1 MNTTTE
7 HTCRICGKP
16 TPSIGYSGRHHAF
29 CSDACMFQAFPDA
42 PSRPKSDT
50 PANVPTLSWSQRRE
64 LDWQAMLPPR
74 QQLYDFDKLRP
85 RAQSAI
91 VNYEHYDG
99 KRAILLTGASTAGK
113 TYVAYRL
120 ARLAFLAG
128 VKVRCVT
135 ADGMRA
141 KWLSEGG
148 GERYLD
154 ILKTTGL
161 LLIDDLGM
169 ESASPA
175 WCSVVYEVVN
185 KREEENRP
193 CIVTVNREPRY
204 YTMNYSKGLANRLWR
219 MEVVE
224 L

>member
-7 HTCRICGKP
+7 HTCRRCGNP
-16 TPSIGYSGRHHAF
+16 TTPLDVAGRTIVRAH
-29 CSDACMFQAFPDA
+29 CSDECFYAEFPNE
-42 PSRPKSDT
+42 RPRLD
-50 PANVPTLSWSQRRE
+50 VPPDVPQLSWHQRRE
-64 LDWQAMLPPR
+64 LDWQAMIPPR
-74 QQLYDFDKLRP
+74 QQAYDFHQLRP
-85 RAQSAI
+85 LAQAAIRANEA
-91 VNYEHYDG
+91 YDG
-99 KRAILLTGASTAGK
+99 KRSMLITGASTAGK

-120 ARLAFLAG
+120 ARLAYLAG

-154 ILKTTGL
+154 MLKTTGL
-161 LLIDDLGM
+161 LLIDDVGM

-175 WCSVVYEVVN
+175 WCSVIYEVVN
-185 KREEENRP
+185 KREEEHRP
-193 CIVTVNREPRY
+193 CIITANREERY
-204 YTMNYSKGLANRLWR
+204 YAQNYSRGLANRLWR
-219 MEVVE
+219 MEVVR